1 MNREQIARILA
12 SLDDRDWDSLELK
25 TVRFMQSNSQS
36 VYLARADRILTL
48 LPEKPKLELI
58 KFDHHNYESPMDYS
72 MGTDAQL
79 EADTAVIDRWWA
91 GMKGEDDGKTV

>member
-1 MNREQIARILA
+1 MNSIRDKLITFLLWECPFNEEQAPI
-12 SLDDRDWDSLELK
+12 
-25 TVRFMQSNSQS
+25 V
-36 VYLARADRILTL
+36 ADRILSL

-79 EADTAVIDRWWA
+79 EADQAAVDKAWE
-91 GMKGEDDGKTV
+91 MK